1 MNFFSVSAQPGLG
14 QHNTWT
20 QTCKFYVCCP
30 ACKKYKQVYKKCKI
44 NWPWNFWVWKLKSV
58 PKTNPGGL
66 CCILPDRYGLNQ
78 GLGMIR
84 NKVERY
90 IVSFSFTGRI
100 IWGKSDHTIWPK
112 FTLGAILHPQNTFN
126 HTLWYTKMFVWS
138 IPRSGHLPTF
148 QLTNQ

>member
-30 ACKKYKQVYKKCKI
+30 ACKKYKQVYEKCKI

-112 FTLGAILHPQNTFN
+112 YHQNSHLGQYCTHKTHSIIHCDIPKCSYDPSRGLGTSLHSN
-126 HTLWYTKMFVWS
+126 
-138 IPRSGHLPTF
+138 
-148 QLTNQ
+148 